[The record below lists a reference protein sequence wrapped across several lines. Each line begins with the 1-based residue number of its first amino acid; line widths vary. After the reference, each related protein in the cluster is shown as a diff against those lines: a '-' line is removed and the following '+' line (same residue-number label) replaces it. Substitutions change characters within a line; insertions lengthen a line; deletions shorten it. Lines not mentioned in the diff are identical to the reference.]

1 LHSAA
6 VSLTILQ
13 YYHNECGLYLENMV
27 FNLVIQATG
36 VPVYYFIF
44 GAKLVVVNS

>member
-1 LHSAA
+1 
-6 VSLTILQ
+6 LQ
-13 YYHNECGLYLENMV
+13 YYHNECGLYLEKYGV
-27 FNLVIQATG
+27 QFVIQATG

>member
-13 YYHNECGLYLENMV
+13 YYHNECGLYLEKY
-27 FNLVIQATG
+27 G
-36 VPVYYFIF
+36 VQFGDSNHRTSLLFYFF